1 LEKQHAHRP
10 ARAALAKLCVN
21 ALGGAMIT
29 GFAEALA
36 LGAAGGLEAVRRML
50 AEAAETGRADK
61 DIAAVAELCLEWS
74 RKK

>member
-1 LEKQHAHRP
+1 
-10 ARAALAKLCVN
+10 
-21 ALGGAMIT
+21 MIT

-36 LGAAGGLEAVRRML
+36 LGAAGGLEAVRRMF